1 MRISTLFYVFK
12 QGIRNIFRN
21 KWFSLASVATMSIC
35 LFLFGLFFAII
46 VNFQNIVKAAQEGVS
61 IVVFFDYG
69 IEDSRIAEIADLIKP
84 EVRPE
89 VDHYEYV
96 SPEDAWNGF
105 KDDYLGD
112 SGLELTENPLAD
124 SANFQIY
131 MKDVSKQ
138 AQLVEFLESV
148 EGVRSVMRSEL
159 VASTLTGFNS
169 LVAYVSMGIIILLLV
184 VSVFLISNT
193 VTVGISVRKEEI
205 GIMKYV
211 GATDFFVR
219 SPFVIEGILIGFVGA
234 LIPLILVYYV
244 YHAVIDYIT
253 IKFSVLSGLLAF
265 MPVEELFKSL
275 VPVCVIMGVGIGFLG
290 SFITVRK
297 HLRV

>member
-69 IEDSRIAEIADLIKP
+69 IEDSRIAEIGDLLDARE
-84 EVRPE
+84 EVSDF
-89 VDHYEYV
+89 VYV
-96 SPEDAWNGF
+96 SPEEAWDGF
-105 KDDYLGD
+105 KGDYLGD

-124 SANFQIY
+124 SANYQVY
-131 MKDVSKQ
+131 MSDVSKQ
-138 AQLVEFLESV
+138 AELVEFLESV
-148 EGVRSVMRSEL
+148 DGIRSVMRSEL

-205 GIMKYV
+205 GIMKLI
-211 GATDFFVR
+211 GATDFLVR
-219 SPFVIEGILIGFVGA
+219 FPFVVEGIVIGLVGAAIPLGLLFVLYDKIVIYVAETFSFVGA
-234 LIPLILVYYV
+234 FMDFVKPQ
-244 YHAVIDYIT
+244 
-253 IKFSVLSGLLAF
+253 VLFQG
-265 MPVEELFKSL
+265 L
-275 VPVCVIMGVGIGFLG
+275 VPVALVLGVGIGFFG
-290 SFITVRK
+290 SVWTIRK
-297 HLRV
+297 HLKV

>member
-1 MRISTLFYVFK
+1 MRISTLFYVFR
-12 QGIRNIFRN
+12 QGVRNIFRN

-35 LFLFGLFFAII
+35 LFLFGLFFAVI

-69 IEDSRIAEIADLIKP
+69 IEDSRIAEIGDLLDARE
-84 EVRPE
+84 EVSDF
-89 VDHYEYV
+89 VYV
-96 SPEDAWNGF
+96 SPEEAWDGF
-105 KDDYLGD
+105 KGDYLGD

-124 SANFQIY
+124 SANYQVY
-131 MKDVSKQ
+131 MSDVSKQ
-138 AQLVEFLESV
+138 AELVEFLESV
-148 EGVRSVMRSEL
+148 DGIRSVMRSEL

-193 VTVGISVRKEEI
+193 ITVGISVRKEEI

-234 LIPLILVYYV
+234 LIPLVLVYYV

-275 VPVCVIMGVGIGFLG
+275 VPV
-290 SFITVRK
+290 
-297 HLRV
+297 

>member
-1 MRISTLFYVFK
+1 MRISTLFYVFR
-12 QGIRNIFRN
+12 QGVRNIFRN

-35 LFLFGLFFAII
+35 LFLFGLFFAVI

-69 IEDSRIAEIADLIKP
+69 IEDSRIAEIGDLLDARE
-84 EVRPE
+84 EVSDF
-89 VDHYEYV
+89 VYV
-96 SPEDAWNGF
+96 SPEEAWDGF
-105 KDDYLGD
+105 KGDYLGD

-124 SANFQIY
+124 SANYQVY
-131 MKDVSKQ
+131 MSDVSKQ
-138 AQLVEFLESV
+138 AELVEFLESV
-148 EGVRSVMRSEL
+148 DGIRSVMRSEL

-193 VTVGISVRKEEI
+193 ITVGISVRKEEI

-234 LIPLILVYYV
+234 LIPLVLVYYV

>member
-69 IEDSRIAEIADLIKP
+69 IEDSRIAEIGDLLDVRE
-84 EVRPE
+84 EVSDF
-89 VDHYEYV
+89 VYV
-96 SPEDAWNGF
+96 SPEEAWDGF
-105 KDDYLGD
+105 KGDYLGD

-124 SANFQIY
+124 SANYQVY
-131 MKDVSKQ
+131 MSDVSKQ
-138 AQLVEFLESV
+138 AELVEFLESV
-148 EGVRSVMRSEL
+148 DGIRSVMRSEL

-265 MPVEELFKSL
+265 MLVEELFKSL

>member
-69 IEDSRIAEIADLIKP
+69 IEDSRIAEIGDLLDARE
-84 EVRPE
+84 EVSDF
-89 VDHYEYV
+89 VYV
-96 SPEDAWNGF
+96 SPEEAWDGF
-105 KDDYLGD
+105 KGDYLGD

-124 SANFQIY
+124 SANYQVY
-131 MKDVSKQ
+131 MSDVSKQ

>member
-69 IEDSRIAEIADLIKP
+69 IEDSRIAEIGDLLDVRE
-84 EVRPE
+84 EVSDF
-89 VDHYEYV
+89 VYV
-96 SPEDAWNGF
+96 SPEEAWDGF
-105 KDDYLGD
+105 KGDYLGD

-124 SANFQIY
+124 SANYQVY
-131 MKDVSKQ
+131 MSDVSKQ
-138 AQLVEFLESV
+138 AELVEFLESV
-148 EGVRSVMRSEL
+148 DGIRSVMRSEL

>member
-69 IEDSRIAEIADLIKP
+69 IEDSRIAEIGDLLDARE
-84 EVRPE
+84 EVSDF
-89 VDHYEYV
+89 VYV
-96 SPEDAWNGF
+96 SPEEAWDGF
-105 KDDYLGD
+105 KGDYLGD

-124 SANFQIY
+124 SANYQVY
-131 MKDVSKQ
+131 MSDVSKQ
-138 AQLVEFLESV
+138 AELVEFLESV
-148 EGVRSVMRSEL
+148 DGIRSVMRSEL